1 MHIFEGNSSQIDTL
15 DFGYLN
21 RTRFQDIAFRVG
33 VYLAIFA
40 GFAIPVSTSL
50 TSVYNLGIFLCW
62 VLSGQYRVTFACFKK
77 YRIVTISVVL
87 FCCLACS
94 LLYTPEVLSLASR
107 NLFKYR
113 QFLMMPIYLAFF
125 IDPRA
130 RRRGIQMFEL
140 AMIIT
145 LIASLSCWIF
155 SIDYSVRLMD
165 NAIFK
170 NRITQNILMSFL
182 VYIAAWKFL
191 EHPARRWPYA
201 LVAVIATFNVLAIVP
216 GRSGYV
222 ALGILIGLLMYQ
234 KLGAKGILPAAA
246 CVGLIGLVT
255 YHNSERFHNRIN
267 EVVKEIKEYRNSSKS
282 RSSVDLRLEFYENGL
297 QIAKSSPLMGSGI
310 GSFAMKYRELMEQK
324 GQLVTE
330 NPHNEYV
337 MLLVQNGIIGVGLFL
352 CFFWVSWLTT
362 RQLTGI
368 DQALGQAVLAVYLL
382 VCMVNSLML
391 DTTEG
396 CLFGYLVGL
405 TLAGGVAGIKVTQEE
420 NLLKSIPNSQPEEE
434 SAREAA

>member
-1 MHIFEGNSSQIDTL
+1 MHIFEGNSNQNDSG

-21 RTRFQDIAFRVG
+21 RSRFQNLAFQVG
-33 VYLAIFA
+33 VLLAILT

-50 TSVYNLGIFLCW
+50 TSVCNLGIFICW
-62 VLSGQYRVTFACFKK
+62 GLSGQYRVTFDCIKK
-77 YRIVTISVVL
+77 YRVVTISL
-87 FCCLACS
+87 IFFCCLTCS
-94 LLYTPEVLSLASR
+94 LLYTPEALSLASR

-113 QFLMMPIYLAFF
+113 QFLMMPIYLTFF
-125 IDPRA
+125 INPRA
-130 RRRGIQMFEL
+130 RWRGIQMFEL
-140 AMIIT
+140 AMLVT
-145 LIASLSCWIF
+145 LIASMTCWIF
-155 SIDYSVRLMD
+155 PIEGSLRLMD
-165 NAIFK
+165 HAIFK

-182 VYIAAWKFL
+182 VYLAIWKFL

-201 LVAVIATFNVLAIVP
+201 LVAVIATYNVLAIVP

-234 KLGAKGILPAAA
+234 KLGVKGILPATA
-246 CVGLIGLVT
+246 CVGLISLVT
-255 YHNSERFHNRIN
+255 YHHSERFQNRIDQ
-267 EVVKEIKEYRNSSKS
+267 VVKEIKEYRVSNKS

-297 QIAKSSPLMGSGI
+297 QIAKSSPFMGSGV

-352 CFFWVSWLTT
+352 CFFWVSWQTT
-362 RQLTGI
+362 RGLMGI
-368 DQALGQAVLAVYLL
+368 DQSLGQAVLAVYLL

-405 TLAGGVAGIKVTQEE
+405 TLAGGVTGIKTTQQED
-420 NLLKSIPNSQPEEE
+420 LLKSMANHQSQEEP
-434 SAREAA
+434 AREAA

>member
-15 DFGYLN
+15 DFGNIN
-21 RTRFQDIAFRVG
+21 RTRFQDLAFRVG
-33 VYLAIFA
+33 VLLAIFT

-50 TSVYNLGIFLCW
+50 TSVCNLGIFICW
-62 VLSGQYRVTFACFKK
+62 GLSGQYRVTFACFKK
-77 YRIVTISVVL
+77 YRIVTISVIL

-94 LLYTPEVLSLASR
+94 LLYTPEILSLASR

-113 QFLMMPIYLAFF
+113 QFLMMPIYLVFF
-125 IDPRA
+125 MDPRA
-130 RRRGIQMFEL
+130 RWRGIQMFEL

-145 LIASLSCWIF
+145 LIASLTCWMF
-155 SIDYSVRLMD
+155 SIESSVRLMD
-165 NAIFK
+165 NAFFK

-182 VYIAAWKFL
+182 VYIAVWKFL
-191 EHPARRWPYA
+191 EHPARRWPYVLIA
-201 LVAVIATFNVLAIVP
+201 VVATLNILTIVP

-234 KLGAKGILPAAA
+234 KLGVKGILPAAV

-255 YHNSERFHNRIN
+255 YHNSERFHNRIDQ
-267 EVVKEIKEYRNSSKS
+267 VVKEIKEYRISSKS

-405 TLAGGVAGIKVTQEE
+405 TLAGGVAGIKATQQED
-420 NLLKSIPNSQPEEE
+420 LLKSIPNSQSEEA

>member
-1 MHIFEGNSSQIDTL
+1 M
-15 DFGYLN
+15 
-21 RTRFQDIAFRVG
+21 
-33 VYLAIFA
+33 
-40 GFAIPVSTSL
+40 
-50 TSVYNLGIFLCW
+50 
-62 VLSGQYRVTFACFKK
+62 
-77 YRIVTISVVL
+77 
-87 FCCLACS
+87 
-94 LLYTPEVLSLASR
+94 
-107 NLFKYR
+107 
-113 QFLMMPIYLAFF
+113 
-125 IDPRA
+125 
-130 RRRGIQMFEL
+130 
-140 AMIIT
+140 
-145 LIASLSCWIF
+145 
-155 SIDYSVRLMD
+155 
-165 NAIFK
+165 
-170 NRITQNILMSFL
+170 
-182 VYIAAWKFL
+182 
-191 EHPARRWPYA
+191 
-201 LVAVIATFNVLAIVP
+201 
-216 GRSGYV
+216 
-222 ALGILIGLLMYQ
+222 ALGSLIGLLRLR
-234 KLGAKGILPAAA
+234 KLEAKGILPAAA
-246 CVGLIGLVT
+246 CVELIGLMT
-255 YHNSERFHNRIN
+255 YQNSERFHNRIN

-434 SAREAA
+434 SAREEA

>member
-1 MHIFEGNSSQIDTL
+1 MHIFEGCSNQDDSG

-21 RTRFQDIAFRVG
+21 RSRFQDLAFQVG
-33 VYLAIFA
+33 VLLAILT
-40 GFAIPVSTSL
+40 GIAIPISTSL
-50 TSVYNLGIFLCW
+50 TSVCNLGIFICW
-62 VLSGQYRVTFACFKK
+62 VLSGQYRVTFSCFKK

-94 LLYTPEVLSLASR
+94 LLYTPEILSLASR

-125 IDPRA
+125 MNPRA
-130 RRRGIQMFEL
+130 RWRGIQMFEL

-145 LIASLSCWIF
+145 LIASLTCWMF
-155 SIDYSVRLMD
+155 SIDTTVRLMD

-182 VYIAAWKFL
+182 VYLAVWKFL

-201 LVAVIATFNVLAIVP
+201 LVAVIATYNILAIVP
-216 GRSGYV
+216 GRSGYL

-234 KLGAKGILPAAA
+234 KLGVKGILPAAA

-255 YHNSERFHNRIN
+255 YHHSERFQNRIN
-267 EVVKEIKEYRNSSKS
+267 QVVKEIKEYRVPNKS

-297 QIAKSSPLMGSGI
+297 EIAKSSPLMGSGV

-324 GQLVTE
+324 GQHVTE

-352 CFFWVSWLTT
+352 CFFWVSWQTT
-362 RQLTGI
+362 RGLTGVE
-368 DQALGQAVLAVYLL
+368 QALGQAVLAVYLF

-405 TLAGGVAGIKVTQEE
+405 TLAGGVTGIKATQQED
-420 NLLKSIPNSQPEEE
+420 LLKSITPHQSQEE
-434 SAREAA
+434 SGREAA